1 MSGTSDVRRK
11 TRKLGTWY
19 KNSTSIVT
27 LDVFSVILNFLWS
40 STVPLVSTSKHMKAL
55 LLHRGF
61 ATLSFRAQTSK
72 RIMILQ
78 SMLTLAKQTTTL
90 HIVYASH
97 HPWNVIRLLSTW
109 RPTWLVA
116 INHVS
121 STILIN
127 DSFKVK
133 YQWKKLMTYPLT
145 RHLRAWFYRIPI
157 RSRSQRHLQSL
168 LVLLMLTTLTLLH
181 SSDHWLIELSIDEAD
196 FPLKAWNANSVLN
209 LAVVPSK
216 STSHV
221 PFTWDSTWRS
231 QIGITFP
238 FLSQQCAIPH
248 GLRGIITNLIVWNG
262 SIILTMSR
270 TLALFTDLAFAR
282 RLSWETIPTDP
293 IPLDKKAK
301 RQMWRILSK
310 SWWSKCTTKDSSS
323 NLFGIA
329 AHLNLQLMRHS
340 KLETPNWR
348 RHRLHPSLSI
358 NGWKGTNHPIVTTGK
373 AVDPVRL

>member
-1 MSGTSDVRRK
+1 MVFYSPVSFHQQAYESVALAHRIRNSVLQGTNLQENNDFAVNVDFGQTDDHLTYCVCFASSLERD
-11 TRKLGTWY
+11 T
-19 KNSTSIVT
+19 IV
-27 LDVFSVILNFLWS
+27 VW
-40 STVPLVSTSKHMKAL
+40 
-55 LLHRGF
+55 
-61 ATLSFRAQTSK
+61 
-72 RIMILQ
+72 
-78 SMLTLAKQTTTL
+78 
-90 HIVYASH
+90 
-97 HPWNVIRLLSTW
+97 TW

-133 YQWKKLMTYPLT
+133 YQWKKLWKKLMTYPLT

-216 STSHV
+216 SSSHA

-340 KLETPNWR
+340 KLEIPNWR